1 MKVKEESEKPGL
13 KFSIQKT
20 KFMASSPIPSWQI
33 SGETM
38 ETVTE
43 FIFLGYKITEDSD
56 CSHKIKRCLLLG
68 SKVMTKLDSILK
80 RRVTTLPTK
89 FCLVKS
95 MGFPLTMYGCES
107 WTIKKVEH
115 WRIDAFDLWC
125 WRRLL
130 SSLDYKEIEPVNPKG
145 NHSWIFVGRTDAEAE
160 VSILWPPDAKN
171 WLTGEDPVAGKD
183 WRQEENR
190 QQRMRWLD
198 DITDM
203 MDMFEQTPGVGEG
216 HRGLV
221 CYSPWGLKESDTTA
235 WLNWTDLI
243 PSSLP
248 TSPW

>member
-1 MKVKEESEKPGL
+1 MKVKEESEKSGL

-20 KFMASSPIPSWQI
+20 KFMASSPITPWQI
-33 SGETM
+33 SGETI

-68 SKVMTKLDSILK
+68 SKVMAKLDSILK
-80 RRVTTLPTK
+80 RWVITLPTK

-130 SSLDYKEIEPVNPKG
+130 SPLDYKEIQPVNPKG
-145 NHSWIFVGRTDAEAE
+145 NHSQIFIGRTDAEAE

-171 WLTGEDPVAGKD
+171 WLTGEDPVSGRD

-198 DITDM
+198 GITDK

-216 HRGLV
+216 QRGLV
-221 CYSPWGLKESDTTA
+221 CCSPRGLRESDTTA